1 MQIYEYEQKL
11 KDAFRASRLTSG
23 GMRLVRVSVKAEQTT
38 GRVEVNCSLDPGGL
52 PEEAVEELVTNS
64 LNSVGIAAFLRE
76 GQWSN
81 VDIDCSAGNVV
92 TIKAIGF
99 YSLGGNSGNST
110 GQTPQSAE

>member
-23 GMRLVRVSVKAEQTT
+23 GMRLVRLTVKAEQTT
-38 GRVEVNCSLDPGGL
+38 GRVEVNCALDPGGL
-52 PEEAVEELVTNS
+52 PEEAVEELVNNA

-81 VDIDCSAGNVV
+81 VDTDSSAGNVV
-92 TIKAIGF
+92 VIKATGF
-99 YSLGGNSGNST
+99 YSLGGSGGNNT
-110 GQTPQSAE
+110 GQTAQQ